1 MNILIVKV
9 NALGDI
15 LMSLHMI
22 ESLKKYHK
30 DINITWVCGK
40 QAEPLLSKVKDIDT
54 LITFDENI
62 LFKGSIFNRLKIFVQ
77 LWKKLL
83 PKKFNKIIIGHSDW
97 RYNLFYPFAI
107 FSKNRKL
114 SFGNKNDRN
123 LPLGTRYHG
132 VDYSVLATSEAF
144 IRDNGISLPNI
155 NIKYKKILDGNKKK
169 VLLFPGGAKNLLS
182 EQALRRWPI
191 EYYVELANK
200 LLENNYDVYISGAKS
215 DEWICKY
222 FSSDVNNLVGAT
234 TLEETLSIINDVDIV
249 VTHDSGP
256 LHLSLLVVKKRTIS
270 IFGPVLDIARIPKGI
285 DDNLSIVRPEYSRL
299 PSCSPC
305 YNGKSFALCDNNL
318 CMQEYTSEE
327 VLHLIQEYS

>member
-1 MNILIVKV
+1 MNILIIKV

-77 LWKKLL
+77 LWKQLL
-83 PKKFNKIIIGHSDW
+83 PKRFNKIIIGHSDW
-97 RYNLFYPFAI
+97 RYNLFYPFAL
-107 FSKNRKL
+107 FCKNKKF
-114 SFGNKNDRN
+114 SFGSQNNRT

-132 VDYSVLATSEAF
+132 VDYSVLATSEEF
-144 IRDNGISLPNI
+144 IRDNGIALPNI
-155 NIKYKKILDGNKKK
+155 NIKYKRILDGNKKK
-169 VLLFPGGAKNLLS
+169 ILLFPGGAKNLLS
-182 EQALRRWPI
+182 EQSLRRWPI
-191 EYYVELANK
+191 EYYAELANK
-200 LLENNYDVYISGAKS
+200 LLENNYDVHISGAKS

-222 FSSDVNNLVGAT
+222 FSSDVNNLVGTT
-234 TLEETLSIINDVDIV
+234 TLEETLFIINDSDIV

-256 LHLSLLVVKKRTIS
+256 LHLSLLVVKKKTIS
-270 IFGPVLDIARIPKGI
+270 IFGPVLDKARIPQYLDK
-285 DDNLSIVRPEYSRL
+285 NLSIVLSDYNRL
-299 PSCSPC
+299 PSCVPC
-305 YNGKSFALCDNNL
+305 YDGRSFASCDNNL
-318 CMQEYTSEE
+318 CMQEHKPEE
-327 VLHLIQEYS
+327 VLHLIQKHS